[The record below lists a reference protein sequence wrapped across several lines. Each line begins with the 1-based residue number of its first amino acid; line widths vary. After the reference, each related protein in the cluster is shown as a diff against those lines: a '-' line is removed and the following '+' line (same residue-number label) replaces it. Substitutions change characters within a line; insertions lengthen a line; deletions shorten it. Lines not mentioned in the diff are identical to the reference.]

1 MTCVEKQKQ
10 ALREEALRRR
20 DAVDALERQ
29 QRGEAA
35 CERLFAEI
43 AAAACNAGLPS
54 VALSDSMGSEAPTG
68 HLVDLALQAGWSV
81 CLPVLHRT
89 DPAAAEGPRAMSF
102 VTFDADRLQIARKL
116 FLGHPLRTV
125 DLAALADAGI
135 PAVSPQCIDAFV
147 VPLVAFDAAG
157 RRLGYGGGYYDAVL
171 AQVMS
176 ESHRRGG
183 RQPFVSGLAFA
194 EQQVDRVPAE
204 PHDIPL
210 PRIEI
215 A

>member
-1 MTCVEKQKQ
+1 MTCAEKQKQ

-54 VALSDSMGSEAPTG
+54 VALYDSMGSEAPTG

-125 DLAALADAGI
+125 NLTALAE
-135 PAVSPQCIDAFV
+135 VSPQRIDAFV

-176 ESHRRGG
+176 ESHGRGG

-194 EQQVDRVPAE
+194 EQQVDRVPVE